1 MMPPRQSASSSS
13 RRSSRLRCAIVLAS
27 ASLVCVAHPAFA
39 DQRNRTGTI
48 KDLESREVE
57 VVRDPPTDVTPQQAI
72 EQYRRFLELQSS
84 DERMRAEAMRRLGDL
99 QLEVDESARAVGE
112 ETFSGLEVKEAIQL
126 YEGLLAAHPD
136 YERNDAVL
144 YQLARAYEVE
154 AQP

>member
-1 MMPPRQSASSSS
+1 GVLAAGSIRARVDLRPRFERRAGRPRMMPLRQSASSSS

-27 ASLVCVAHPAFA
+27 ASFVCVAHPAFA

-112 ETFSGLEVKEAIQL
+112 TFSGLEIKEAIQL
-126 YEGLLAAHPD
+126 YE
-136 YERNDAVL
+136 
-144 YQLARAYEVE
+144 
-154 AQP
+154 